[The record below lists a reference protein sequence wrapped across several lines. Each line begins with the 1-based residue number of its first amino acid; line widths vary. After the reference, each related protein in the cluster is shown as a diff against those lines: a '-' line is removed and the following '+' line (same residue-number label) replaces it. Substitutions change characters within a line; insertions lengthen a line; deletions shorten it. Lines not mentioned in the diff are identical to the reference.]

1 MTTDPS
7 SFKLELVKLELREV
21 GGYRPMYH
29 RPYTAHLNPGTLSRL
44 EQLIA
49 GKHHGEI
56 QPEMM
61 ADFATKLVS
70 PAKQPSQEV
79 FIPNGWAA
87 ARWVF
92 MLEVL
97 CTSKFGHSSTYYF
110 QGYSTE
116 AKRQSSG
123 QADLETCFIINAFT
137 QVNHPPL
144 RQASAFHA
152 KDKVAA
158 SWSVLSKLTPM
169 ENLKDADY
177 LLRPLDI
184 ARHIGLDPIKQEY
197 GSASI
202 VDTRGMLTSIGTAV
216 SRNLAIPSHY
226 VARLADGY
234 VAGKEAEA
242 FFDQEDEFFAST
254 HFDFT
259 EQHLVEPHLLE
270 NPFIRQVA
278 STRDSLNPCRFTLAD
293 LETLQPG
300 FLTSNRVVEPASD
313 LLPNRANEEYGTGAS
328 WYQNTENSWAAA
340 LLSQAIPALMAK
352 VGIEEIRFS
361 ISSHDPNKVG
371 VMDIRSAWSR
381 FDVDITD
388 CVRTFEEQ
396 FISEILMD
404 MTNGNQIPY
413 SFNVSINTMGESWL
427 LISYGGAH
435 AEEYLV
441 PTFCDSLFSPM
452 VTPSQK
458 AYQALLTEV
467 QGAVQELSR
476 T

>member
-1 MTTDPS
+1 MITGPS

-29 RPYTAHLNPGTLSRL
+29 RPYTAYLNPGTLSRL

-49 GKHHGEI
+49 GKDYKEI
-56 QPEMM
+56 QPEAI

-70 PAKQPSQEV
+70 PAKQPGQEV

-97 CTSKFGHSSTYYF
+97 CTPKEGRPTTYYF
-110 QGYSTE
+110 QGYSKDS
-116 AKRQSSG
+116 KRLPSG
-123 QADLETCFIINAFT
+123 QADPETCFIINAFS
-137 QVNHPPL
+137 QVVHPPL
-144 RQASAFHA
+144 RQAMVSHT
-152 KDKVAA
+152 KDKVVA
-158 SWSVLSKLTPM
+158 SWTIFTELNPTGQW
-169 ENLKDADY
+169 KDAGY
-177 LLRPLDI
+177 MLRPLDV
-184 ARHIGLDPIKQEY
+184 AMGLGLNAMKHEY
-197 GSASI
+197 ETADI
-202 VDTRGMLTSIGTAV
+202 VDTRSMLTTMGTTA
-216 SRNLAIPSHY
+216 SRRFVIPSHY
-226 VARLADGY
+226 VTKLAQGY
-234 VAGKEAEA
+234 LYNDAMADFHA
-242 FFDQEDEFFAST
+242 FGLESLSSAQL
-254 HFDFT
+254 
-259 EQHLVEPHLLE
+259 HLAEPHLLE
-270 NPFIRQVA
+270 NPFIQQVA
-278 STRDSLNPCRFTLAD
+278 STRDSLNPSRFTLAN
-293 LETLQPG
+293 LEALQPG
-300 FLTSNRVVEPASD
+300 FLASNRNNELASD
-313 LLPNRANEEYGTGAS
+313 FLPSRASEDYGCGAS
-328 WYQNTENSWAAA
+328 WQQDTENTWAAA
-340 LLSQAIPALMAK
+340 LLSQAIPALMAE
-352 VGIEEIRFS
+352 VGIEEIRFN

-371 VMDIRSAWSR
+371 VMNIRSAWSR
-381 FDVDITD
+381 FDVNITD
-388 CVRTFEEQ
+388 CVRAFEER

-467 QGAVQELSR
+467 QGAVQELSH